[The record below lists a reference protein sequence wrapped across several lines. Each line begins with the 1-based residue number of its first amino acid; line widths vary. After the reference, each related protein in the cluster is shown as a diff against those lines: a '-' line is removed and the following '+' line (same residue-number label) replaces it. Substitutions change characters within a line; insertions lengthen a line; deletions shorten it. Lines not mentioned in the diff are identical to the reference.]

1 MRKKWKIQKRWEN
14 KEGVIIQLGLEK
26 DSSLPQVG
34 RPKEASLAGA
44 LRACPT
50 LWILLHILEV

>member
-14 KEGVIIQLGLEK
+14 KEGVLIQVGLEK

-34 RPKEASLAGA
+34 RPKEALLVGA
-44 LRACPT
+44 LRAFPT
-50 LWILLHILEV
+50 PWLLLYILEV

>member
-14 KEGVIIQLGLEK
+14 KEGVLIQVGLEK
-26 DSSLPQVG
+26 DSFVPQVD
-34 RPKEASLAGA
+34 RPKEAFLAGA

-50 LWILLHILEV
+50 PWLLLYILEV